1 MTPEERRLAREN
13 MRKFHELPP
22 EQRQELHEAFRQFQA
37 MPPDRRDA
45 LVRKW
50 RSLTIEQRQAWIE
63 GMHHGHGHRPPPP
76 PRPPLRPG
84 DEPGRPF

>member
-1 MTPEERRLAREN
+1 
-13 MRKFHELPP
+13 
-22 EQRQELHEAFRQFQA
+22 